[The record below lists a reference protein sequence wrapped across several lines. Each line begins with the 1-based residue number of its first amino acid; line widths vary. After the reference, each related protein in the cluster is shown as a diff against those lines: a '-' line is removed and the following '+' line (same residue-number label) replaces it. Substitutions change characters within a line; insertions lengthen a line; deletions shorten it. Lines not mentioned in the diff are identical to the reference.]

1 MPPVR
6 HHRAGLIA
14 LAPLTAP
21 HPAMVPGAPAAR
33 GAQEPGGGWAPDRDE
48 ARRLLQ
54 EELAGRQYAEAGPHP
69 VLQWLGEVVAGLAE
83 WIGSLG
89 GGAPALPGWM
99 LLVLVVVVA
108 VVVLLMV
115 RPHANAAG
123 RSRRDAAVI
132 ADRTLSPEDHR
143 RVAAA
148 ATAAGDHDRALAGWF
163 RALVRQ
169 AEVRTV
175 LDTRPGRTAT
185 EAAHALGAAYP
196 AEREVLH
203 RAAAAFNAVLY
214 GDRPAT
220 VTQAEAVRVL
230 DTRLRGS
237 PAASASGHDGHDG
250 HDGRGTASLVAP
262 R

>member
-1 MPPVR
+1 
-6 HHRAGLIA
+6 
-14 LAPLTAP
+14 
-21 HPAMVPGAPAAR
+21 MVPGAPAAS
-33 GAQEPGGGWAPDRDE
+33 GVHEADGGWEPDRDE

-54 EELAGRQYAEAGPHP
+54 EELAGREYAEAEPHP
-69 VLQWLGEVVAGLAE
+69 VLQWLGEVIAGWAE

-89 GGAPALPGWM
+89 GGAPALPGWV

-108 VVVLLMV
+108 VVVLLLV

-175 LDTRPGRTAT
+175 LDARPGRTAT
-185 EAAHALGAAYP
+185 EAAQALGAAYP
-196 AEREVLH
+196 AEREALH

-214 GDRPAT
+214 GDRSAT
-220 VTQAEAVRVL
+220 ATQAETVRTL
-230 DTRLRGS
+230 DTRLRDS
-237 PAASASGHDGHDG
+237 PAAPASGHDGRN
-250 HDGRGTASLVAP
+250 GRGATSLVAP